1 MSRCGFSEDD
11 DVECA
16 GSVNLPEHDIVQV
29 HDARYVADG
38 ALARVMFR
46 PRQRLIVSFKTCRW
60 DPG

>member
-38 ALARVMFR
+38 ALARVMFH
-46 PRQRLIVSFKTCRW
+46 PRQRLIVSV
-60 DPG
+60 